1 MLRRI
6 LGRIWRMVRNF
17 LLMMFNREFLIFLFF
32 LALSGAFWLML
43 TLNEN
48 YEREL
53 SAPVVITNVPRN
65 AIITG
70 TSTDTVKFTV
80 RDKGYV
86 IAAYV
91 YGNAVR
97 QIAVDFAASSHTD
110 GTGTVSYAELVRKV
124 SSQIYKSS
132 KLVSVKPSSISFTYN
147 YGQHRQLPVRILGS
161 VKAASS
167 YYLSEAR
174 FSPETVTVYG
184 SKHLL
189 DSLRFVYTERLN
201 ISNITDT
208 TRLEVALR
216 TISGAKIVP
225 AKVSLTLYPDVLIE
239 CPVDV
244 QITAV
249 NMPEGKVL
257 RTFPQHITVMAVC
270 GSSQVR
276 HLRRKGSGSDFL
288 VVADYNDIM
297 RNPSDKCKLSLSR
310 VPSYVKSARLET
322 SAVDYLIEQ

>member
-6 LGRIWRMVRNF
+6 LGRIWRGIRNF

-53 SAPVVITNVPRN
+53 SVPVVITNVPRN

-70 TSTDTVKFTV
+70 TSVDTVRFTV
-80 RDKGYV
+80 RDKGYM

-91 YGNAVR
+91 YGSGVK
-97 QIAVDFAASSHTD
+97 QIAIDFAASSHAD
-110 GTGTVSYAELVRKV
+110 GTGRVSNAELVRKI
-124 SSQIYKSS
+124 SAQIYKSS
-132 KLVSVKPSSISFTYN
+132 KLMSVKPSTISFTYN
-147 YGQHRQLPVRILGS
+147 YGQHKMLPVRILGS
-161 VKAASS
+161 VRAASS

-174 FSPETVTVYG
+174 FSPEAVSVYG
-184 SKHLL
+184 SKRLL
-189 DSLRFVYTERLN
+189 DSLSFVYTERLN
-201 ISNITDT
+201 IVNITDT
-208 TRLEVALR
+208 TRLEVELR
-216 TISGAKIVP
+216 PISGAKIVP
-225 AKVSLTLYPDVLIE
+225 SKVSLTLYPDVLIE
-239 CPVDV
+239 SPVDV

-249 NMPEGKVL
+249 NMPDGKVL
-257 RTFPQHITVMAVC
+257 RTFPQHITVIAVC

-276 HLRRKGSGSDFL
+276 HLRRKGSDKDFL

-297 RNPSDKCKLSLSR
+297 RNPSDKCKLVLKR

>member
-6 LGRIWRMVRNF
+6 LGRIWRWIRNF

-48 YEREL
+48 YEREV
-53 SAPVVITNVPRN
+53 SVPVVITNVPRN

-70 TSTDTVKFTV
+70 TSVDTVRFTV
-80 RDKGYV
+80 RDKGYM
-86 IAAYV
+86 IGAYV
-91 YGNAVR
+91 YGKTVR
-97 QIAVDFAASSHTD
+97 QITVDFAASSHAD
-110 GTGTVSYAELVRKV
+110 GTGRVSYAELVRKI
-124 SSQIYKSS
+124 SALIYKSS

-147 YGQHRQLPVRILGS
+147 YGQHKKLPVHILGS
-161 VKAASS
+161 VRAAGS
-167 YYLSEAR
+167 YYLSEAH
-174 FSPETVTVYG
+174 FSPEVVSVYG

-189 DSLRFVYTERLN
+189 DSLSCVYTERLN

-208 TRLEVALR
+208 TRIEVGLR
-216 TISGAKIVP
+216 PIKGAKIVP
-225 AKVSLTLYPDVLIE
+225 SKVSLTLYPDVLIE
-239 CPVDV
+239 SPIDV

-249 NMPEGKVL
+249 NMPDGKVL
-257 RTFPQHITVMAVC
+257 RTFPQHVTVIAVC

-276 HLRRKGSGSDFL
+276 HLKRKGSDKDFL

-297 RNPSDKCKLSLSR
+297 RNPSDKCKLVLR
-310 VPSYVKSARLET
+310 RMPGYVKSARLET